1 MASLESPSRHRRHTQ
16 SATTEL
22 VIQRLRPSTTNPSEV
37 LAAIVFNAVGERS
50 LDRLDVE
57 VALLLCYWFDRAVLD

>member
-1 MASLESPSRHRRHTQ
+1 M
-16 SATTEL
+16 
-22 VIQRLRPSTTNPSEV
+22 IQRLRPSTTNPSEV